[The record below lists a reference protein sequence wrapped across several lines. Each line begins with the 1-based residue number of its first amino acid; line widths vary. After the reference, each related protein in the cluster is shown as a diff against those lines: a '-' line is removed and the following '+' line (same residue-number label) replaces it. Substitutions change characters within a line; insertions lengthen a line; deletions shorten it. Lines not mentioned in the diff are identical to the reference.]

1 MSKGRIVLTA
11 GGTGGHLF
19 PAQALADELVLRG
32 WEIHLATD
40 ERADRFADEF
50 PAEKIHIIPSASPSG
65 KNPLRMASAAMIM
78 LLGMWRCR
86 ALIKKLEPAAVV
98 GFGGYPTVPPM
109 LAAAWLGVPTIIHEA
124 NAVLGRANRFLS
136 ARVKAIAA
144 GFELDD
150 GQENSSMPHVVIGNP
165 VRPAVIDAASTA
177 YRQRHD
183 HEPFDLL
190 VFGGSQGAQFFSQ
203 VLPQALSLLSKKTVS
218 QLRLVQQARPEDEAS
233 LQQAYQA
240 LKIDAVI
247 APFFSDMANRIAHS
261 HLIISRAGAST
272 VSEIAMIG
280 RPAILVPYPH
290 ALDHD
295 QAANA
300 AGLAATGGAELHR
313 QQDLTPQKL
322 ADILTNAIAD
332 PEGLAKSAEN
342 AKKAAK
348 PDAAGNLANLVEH
361 IAAGGTVQSIQAIVE
376 QKI

>member
-1 MSKGRIVLTA
+1 MSKGRILLTA

-19 PAQALADELVLRG
+19 PAQALADELVQRG

-40 ERADRFADEF
+40 ERADRFADDF
-50 PAEKIHIIPSASPSG
+50 PAKESHIVPSATPSG
-65 KNPLRMASAAMIM
+65 KNPFRMARAAMIM
-78 LLGMWRCR
+78 LLGIWRCR
-86 ALIKKLEPAAVV
+86 TLIKKLKPDAVV

-109 LAAAWLGVPTIIHEA
+109 LVANWMGVPAVIHEA

-136 ARVKAIAA
+136 GRVQAIAA

-150 GQENSSMPHVVIGNP
+150 GQNNSSMPHILIGNP
-165 VRPAVIDAASTA
+165 VRPAVIDAASIT
-177 YRQRHD
+177 YRQRLATD
-183 HEPFDLL
+183 PFDLL

-203 VLPQALSLLSKKTVS
+203 VLPEALSLLPNEIKN
-218 QLRLVQQARPEDEAS
+218 RLNIVQQARPEDEAS

-240 LKIDAVI
+240 LNIDAEI
-247 APFFSDMANRIAHS
+247 APFFADMANRIAHS
-261 HLIISRAGAST
+261 HLVISRAGAST

-313 QQDLTPQKL
+313 QQDLAPQKL

-332 PEGLAKSAEN
+332 PQGLAISAEN

-348 PDAAGNLANLVEH
+348 PNATSNLANLVEY
-361 IAAGGTVQSIQAIVE
+361 IAAGETVQSIQANQE
-376 QKI
+376 QNI